1 MTSGTSPSRVFPPR
15 FSRLTRRLRVAAA
28 AIALLAVSAGGGFAC
43 GVKVVNT
50 ASGATSSN
58 MSTLIV
64 AGIDITLGFNQ
75 LIDSL
80 TKLANQGS
88 NNDQNFV
95 QSLSALADKEAAQ
108 DTAATIGE
116 TIATEVAPEF
126 MPSRVVCGQVSNQR
140 RAAST
145 MAGYNAARRV
155 AQTRSRNF
163 STNAAGSMSE
173 KGTQGAIEQQF
184 QQRCGLYANAATMS
198 APAGMCAAAA
208 DPQFTDLDIQ
218 PWKAILDP
226 ITFQDSGN
234 PSDAYGRSAR
244 TKYRD
249 AALDAVRML
258 TDVTPPDPLK
268 GAALSRTEGQN
279 LHVLRMRDVTRMN
292 LARGVLEDMVA
303 MRVVPD
309 AASAGGVGGDGRR
322 ISRLGRYIELLT
334 GNQINGN
341 SLQGALPVVMAAGE
355 TENAAVQS
363 VMARLSTQQALIF
376 ELMRVTE
383 QIVSMEAVELA
394 IKVEGSRAGNTSVA
408 NRTLIR

>member
-43 GVKVVNT
+43 GVKVVNS
-50 ASGATSSN
+50 ASSATSSN
-58 MSTLIV
+58 MTTLIV

-108 DTAATIGE
+108 DTAETIGE

-145 MAGYNAARRV
+145 LASYNAARGV

-163 STNAAGSMSE
+163 STNAPGSMSE

-208 DPQFTDLDIQ
+208 DPKFTDLDIQ

-226 ITFQDSGN
+226 ITFQDAGD
-234 PSDAYGRSAR
+234 PSDAYGSPG

-309 AASAGGVGGDGRR
+309 AASAGGAGGDGRR

>member
-1 MTSGTSPSRVFPPR
+1 MAV
-15 FSRLTRRLRVAAA
+15 A
-28 AIALLAVSAGGGFAC
+28 AIALLSASAGGGYAC
-43 GVKVVNT
+43 GVEVVKDA
-50 ASGATSSN
+50 ASAAASN
-58 MSTLIV
+58 MSTLIT
-64 AGIDITLGFNQ
+64 AGVEITLGFNQ

-88 NNDQNFV
+88 NDDQNEI
-95 QSLSALADKEAAQ
+95 QSLSALADKSAAQ
-108 DTAATIGE
+108 DTAETIGQ
-116 TIATEVAPEF
+116 TVATEVAPEF
-126 MPSRVVCGQVSNQR
+126 MPSRAVCGEVSNQR

-145 MAGYNAARRV
+145 LAGYRASRGV

-163 STNAAGSMSE
+163 STNATGSLSE

-198 APAGMCAAAA
+198 APSGMCAAAS
-208 DPQFTDLDIQ
+208 DPNFTDLDIQ

-226 ITFQDSGN
+226 ITFQDTGN
-234 PSDAYGRSAR
+234 PSDDYGSSG

-279 LHVLRMRDVTRMN
+279 LHVMRMRDVTRMN

-303 MRVVPD
+303 MRTVPD
-309 AASAGGVGGDGRR
+309 AASTGGTGGDGRR

-334 GNQINGN
+334 GGQIDGN

-355 TENAAVQS
+355 TENAAVQT
-363 VMARLSTQQALIF
+363 VTARLSTQQALIF

-394 IKVEGSRAGNTSVA
+394 IKVEGSRAGNASVS
-408 NRTLIR
+408 NRTLTR

>member
-1 MTSGTSPSRVFPPR
+1 MTSSALPSQVLPSR
-15 FSRLTRRLRVAAA
+15 SGRLAQRLRIAVAAT
-28 AIALLAVSAGGGFAC
+28 ALLAVSAGGGFAC
-43 GVKVVNT
+43 GVQVFT
-50 ASGATSSN
+50 SASGAISSN
-58 MSTLIV
+58 MSTLIT

-75 LIDSL
+75 LVDSL

-88 NNDQNFV
+88 NDDQNEI
-95 QSLSALADKEAAQ
+95 QSLSALADKSAAQ
-108 DTAATIGE
+108 DTAETIGE

-126 MPSRVVCGQVSNQR
+126 MPSKVVCGQVSNQR

-145 MAGYNAARRV
+145 MAGYNAARGV
-155 AQTRSRNF
+155 AQNRSRSF
-163 STNAAGSMSE
+163 STNAPGSMSE

-184 QQRCGLYANAATMS
+184 QQRCGRYANAATMS
-198 APAGMCAAAA
+198 APSGMCAGAA
-208 DPQFTDLDIQ
+208 DSKFTDLDIQ

-226 ITFQDSGN
+226 ITYQDTGD
-234 PSDAYGRSAR
+234 PSEDYGSAG

-303 MRVVPD
+303 MRTVPD
-309 AASAGGVGGDGRR
+309 AASAGGTGGDGRR

-334 GNQINGN
+334 GSQIDGN
-341 SLQGALPVVMAAGE
+341 SLQGSLPVVMAAGE

-363 VMARLSTQQALIF
+363 VTARLSTQQALIF

-394 IKVEGSRAGNTSVA
+394 IKVEGSRAGNASVA
-408 NRTLIR
+408 NRTLTR